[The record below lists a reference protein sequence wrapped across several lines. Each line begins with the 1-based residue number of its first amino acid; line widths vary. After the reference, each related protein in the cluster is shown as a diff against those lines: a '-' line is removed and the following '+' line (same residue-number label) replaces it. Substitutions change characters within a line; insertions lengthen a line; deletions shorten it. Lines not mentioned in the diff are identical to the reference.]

1 MRNVPPSPVLELVCC
16 SLSYVHAGLLEIISG
31 YWFVPLPCCFT
42 EATSKAASTPKKKA
56 TVQAKLTATG
66 QISSPQKDPLAN
78 INPKKFSGFTGKS

>member
-1 MRNVPPSPVLELVCC
+1 MRNVPPSPALELVCR
-16 SLSYVHAGLLEIISG
+16 SISYVRSGVLEIIFG
-31 YWFVPLPCCFT
+31 FWFEPLTCCFT

-78 INPKKFSGFTGKS
+78 VNPKKFSGFTGKS